1 MKLSIANVAA
11 FLLAVS
17 KAAILPKRDVQ
28 GTATVNLAVSNGAAN
43 ALGSGFIYGFP
54 DNGTSVSTAIPD
66 HFLTDIRFQTGRA
79 GGAQTDSDGWMNSGR
94 AGYTGR
100 LDSTLSNYRTARKF
114 GAQFIMLPHD
124 MWGAQ
129 GGMSETDLHP
139 GDNGDWTEMERFLD
153 QLISDMQANDMLDG
167 VIIDLWNEPDLDG
180 FWHRSWDQYL
190 EAQLPWNSISGPSSA
205 HSPHIDNEK
214 WQAWCSYVK
223 ANDAVPDIYSWHQI
237 GAWEREPDTTIP
249 ALNQLKEEYDLPW
262 RPVHVNEYAW
272 PDEQQPAT
280 SAWYISQLERHDIR
294 GLRANWEGGS
304 NLHNF
309 MGNLIAN
316 NGEYYYPN
324 GDYRLYQYYG
334 YMKGTRAATTASSD
348 LLFDVFAVK
357 GDFVKI
363 IAGTRLTTNTYN
375 ISITGLDSIG
385 FPKSGN
391 IGVRTLRFDWAGTTG
406 KVGPP
411 VDLGVQVY
419 AYSNGQLTLTVDPP
433 DTNTAYAF
441 EF

>member
-1 MKLSIANVAA
+1 MKSSIANVAA

-28 GTATVNLAVSNGAAN
+28 GTATVNLAVSNDVAD

-100 LDSTLSNYRTARKF
+100 FDSTLSNYRTARKF

-190 EAQLPWNSISGPSSA
+190 EYIGRAHKIFKAQLPWNSI
-205 HSPHIDNEK
+205 N
-214 WQAWCSYVK
+214 
-223 ANDAVPDIYSWHQI
+223 IYSWHQI

-272 PDEQQPAT
+272 PDEKQPAT

-324 GDYRLYQYYG
+324 GDYRLYEYYG

-375 ISITGLDSIG
+375 ISITGLDSVG
-385 FPKSGN
+385 FPQSGN

-406 KVGPP
+406 EVGPP

-419 AYSNGQLTLTVDPP
+419 AYSNGQLTLTVNPP

>member
-1 MKLSIANVAA
+1 M
-11 FLLAVS
+11 
-17 KAAILPKRDVQ
+17 
-28 GTATVNLAVSNGAAN
+28 
-43 ALGSGFIYGFP
+43 
-54 DNGTSVSTAIPD
+54 
-66 HFLTDIRFQTGRA
+66 
-79 GGAQTDSDGWMNSGR
+79 
-94 AGYTGR
+94 
-100 LDSTLSNYRTARKF
+100 
-114 GAQFIMLPHD
+114 
-124 MWGAQ
+124 
-129 GGMSETDLHP
+129 
-139 GDNGDWTEMERFLD
+139 
-153 QLISDMQANDMLDG
+153 
-167 VIIDLWNEPDLDG
+167 
-180 FWHRSWDQYL
+180 
-190 EAQLPWNSISGPSSA
+190 
-205 HSPHIDNEK
+205 
-214 WQAWCSYVK
+214 
-223 ANDAVPDIYSWHQI
+223 
-237 GAWEREPDTTIP
+237 
-249 ALNQLKEEYDLPW
+249 PW

-375 ISITGLDSIG
+375 ISITGLDSVG
-385 FPKSGN
+385 FPQSGN

-406 KVGPP
+406 EVGPP

-419 AYSNGQLTLTVDPP
+419 AYTNGQVSQLVS
-433 DTNTAYAF
+433 
-441 EF
+441 